1 MATTW
6 EPQVG
11 DDAIELRHSTR
22 IHQLDGLSAPV
33 VIRQI
38 TETIVVT
45 SDGERYSRKSLTPI
59 SEGRY
64 SDRTLVQPH
73 DDRVLCVQGREV
85 LAVLARTTDNLAK
98 VERTDPADVFA
109 ALSQVAA
116 TASRAVAGYRA
127 LMRDAT
133 EAKR

>member
-11 DDAIELRHSTR
+11 DDAIELRHSHGSTSHDR
-22 IHQLDGLSAPV
+22 IGEPV
-33 VIRQI
+33 KVHRI
-38 TETIVVT
+38 TDTIVVT
-45 SDGERYSRKSLTPI
+45 SDGERYGRAWLAPL
-59 SEGRY
+59 SEGPY
-64 SDRTLVQPH
+64 SSRRLVQPH
-73 DDRVLCVQGREV
+73 DDRVLCVKGREV

-116 TASRAVAGYRA
+116 TASRAVASYRA
-127 LMRDAT
+127 LMREAT